1 MLIYLYG
8 VAGLFVVEGIFE
20 FAHRSLYC
28 VDGDL
33 PHKVAAKLVARRG
46 PCLYELIIALRNL
59 EYCRAVVACYC
70 LCHNSALHAIQHE
83 FRPNQQLSVFAR
95 ILLYRRDLVHGL
107 VILQPQRHLGLLPAY
122 GYAVAVS
129 LQHIPFGGL
138 CFRYGIISELQPCY
152 ISRTVGVCSYG
163 ARCALACGCLIPAP
177 LLYKGQRDSIASG
190 NGKLRTREAAA
201 VLAVSFFYGKATV
214 YPAVFQCQRQQ
225 AAFKIPLRHFIDDLR
240 YLLNGTLRYGK
251 SPSIQGY
258 GIAIRRGYLG
268 QRIFPWRKGYC
279 IGGAV
284 AAGNKGMRTAI
295 LPLQDKGNV
304 RKGLICIR
312 IHFDELQFKT
322 AGRVLNGD
330 LRRPGKLISVKV
342 YAVRS
347 D

>member
-1 MLIYLYG
+1 MYLYG

-83 FRPNQQLSVFAR
+83 FRSNQQLSVFAR

-225 AAFKIPLRHFIDDLR
+225 AAVKAPLCHLAGIRH
-240 YLLNGTLRYGK
+240 LLNCALRYGK

-258 GIAIRRGYLG
+258 GIAIRRGYL
-268 QRIFPWRKGYC
+268 
-279 IGGAV
+279 
-284 AAGNKGMRTAI
+284 
-295 LPLQDKGNV
+295 
-304 RKGLICIR
+304 
-312 IHFDELQFKT
+312 
-322 AGRVLNGD
+322 
-330 LRRPGKLISVKV
+330 
-342 YAVRS
+342 
-347 D
+347 